1 MELRISVIQMCVDS
15 GNPDANLKKA
25 AEMLEE
31 ASKLSPDV
39 IVLPELWIT
48 GYCENLEESCIY
60 SNSAD
65 ELLRA
70 FASSHSCFIFGG
82 TLPSRENG
90 NLYNECR
97 VYSPEELI
105 GIYRK
110 IHLIPLLNEHKIFTP
125 GSSLGVFDF
134 LGLRW
139 GTVICYDIRFPELMR
154 ELVKLGTEIIVVP
167 AEWPESRIEHWKT
180 LLRARAIENQV
191 FIVAC
196 NAVSPDSSLGGNS
209 MIVDPW
215 GEIEGALG
223 KSEGILFAEIN
234 VEKVGEV
241 RKKLPVLDN
250 LIS

>member
-1 MELRISVIQMCVDS
+1 MKLRISLIQMSVDS
-15 GNPDANLKKA
+15 RNPDANLKKA

-48 GYCENLEESCIY
+48 GYCDDLKEAWIY
-60 SNSAD
+60 TNSAD
-65 ELLRA
+65 ELLKA

-82 TLPSRENG
+82 TLPSLENG

-97 VYSPEELI
+97 VYSPEGLV

-110 IHLIPLLNEHKIFTP
+110 IHLIPLLNEHRIFTP
-125 GSSLGVFDF
+125 GSFLGVFDF

-154 ELVKLGTEIIVVP
+154 ELVKLGAEIIVIP

-191 FIVAC
+191 FIAAC
-196 NAVSPDSSLGGNS
+196 NAVSPDQSLGGNS
-209 MIVDPW
+209 MVIDP
-215 GEIEGALG
+215 
-223 KSEGILFAEIN
+223 
-234 VEKVGEV
+234 
-241 RKKLPVLDN
+241 
-250 LIS
+250 